1 MATLAVATYL
11 SPYKPIPAAV
21 PDWGDERQATWPAS
35 TSTLISAGG
44 SAVLVDALMTVEEG
58 NRLADWVLASGSTL
72 STVYVTHAHADH
84 FFGAAA
90 LLRRIPT
97 ARLVSRTEIAT
108 AAAEQTAP
116 GYLRV
121 WRGFFPGQ
129 IAEPPLVPETVDGD
143 DLMVGTQQV
152 RTILVGSSDVDV
164 SSVVHVP
171 DLDLVISGDVA
182 YNGVHLWLAGS
193 TVASRSRWLDALDR
207 VEQLEPRT
215 VITGHKDPSAPDDH
229 AARVLDE
236 SRQYLQDFGAA
247 VALSG
252 SPAELIATM
261 LRRHGNLGNEYT
273 LWLSAHSQYPQP

>member
-1 MATLAVATYL
+1 MATLALATYL

-21 PDWGDERQATWPAS
+21 PDWDEKREATWPAS

-44 SAVLVDALMTVEEG
+44 SAVLVDALMTLDEG
-58 NRLADWVLASGSTL
+58 NWLADWVLASGVTL

-90 LLRRIPT
+90 LLRRIPA
-97 ARLVSRTEIAT
+97 ARLVSRREIAA

-129 IAEPPLVPETVDGD
+129 IAEPPLVPEVLDGD
-143 DLMVGTQQV
+143 DLVVGSQLVCTV
-152 RTILVGSSDVDV
+152 MVGSSDVDV

-171 DLDLVISGDVA
+171 DLDVVISGDVA
-182 YNGVHLWLAGS
+182 YNGIHLWLAGS
-193 TVASRSRWLDALDR
+193 TAESRSRWLDALDR
-207 VEQLEPRT
+207 VEQLVPRT
-215 VITGHKDPSAPDDH
+215 VITGHKDPAATDDD

-236 SRQYLQDFGAA
+236 SRRYLQDFGAA
-247 VALSG
+247 AESSG

-261 LRRHGNLGNEYT
+261 LQRYGAFGNEYS
-273 LWLSAHSQYPQP
+273 LWLAAYSQFPE